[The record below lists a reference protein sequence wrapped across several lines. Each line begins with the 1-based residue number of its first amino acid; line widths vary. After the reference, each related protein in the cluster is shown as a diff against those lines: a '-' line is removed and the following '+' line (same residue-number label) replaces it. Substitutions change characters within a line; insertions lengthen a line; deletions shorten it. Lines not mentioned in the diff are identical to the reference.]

1 MRAIIFANGVL
12 KNWPDNFTIARGHD
26 IIIAADGG
34 TFHCRT
40 WKITPHV
47 VVGDLDSI
55 ARAEYDWLKTVE
67 VEIIRHPSRK
77 DQTDLELALRVARE
91 RGAREIYILGAL
103 GLRWDMTIANVLLL
117 AAPFLEDTSVKLVD
131 GQQEIFCLRGGQK
144 QTIPGQPGD
153 LLSLLPLSGE
163 VTGLTLDGLEY
174 PLQDACLP
182 LSATRGISNIFQNQC
197 ATVKLRAGLLLITI
211 TRKNSP

>member
-12 KNWPDNFTIARGHD
+12 KNWPDNFNIAQGHD
-26 IIIAADGG
+26 LIIAADGG
-34 TFHCRT
+34 TFHCRI

-55 ARAEYDWLKTVE
+55 ARAEYDWLKTFE
-67 VEIIRHPSRK
+67 VEIIRHLRRK
-77 DQTDLELALRVARE
+77 DQTDLELALRVARD
-91 RGAREIYILGAL
+91 RGAREIYIFGAL
-103 GLRWDMTIANVLLL
+103 GMRWDMTIANVLLL
-117 AAPFLEDTSVKLVD
+117 AAPFLGNTSVKLVD

-144 QTIPGQPGD
+144 QTIQGQPGD

-174 PLQDACLP
+174 PLQDACIP
-182 LSATRGISNIFQNQC
+182 LSATRGISNIFRNQC
-197 ATVKLRAGLLLITI
+197 ATVKLQAGLLLITI
-211 TRKNSP
+211 TRK

>member
-12 KNWPDNFTIARGHD
+12 KNWPDKFNIAQGHD
-26 IIIAADGG
+26 LIIAADGG
-34 TFHCRT
+34 TSHCRT
-40 WKITPHV
+40 WKIIPHV

-55 ARAEYDWLKTVE
+55 TRAEFDWLKTVE

-77 DQTDLELALRVARE
+77 DQSDLELALRVARA
-91 RGAREIYILGAL
+91 RGAREIYVLGAL

-117 AAPFLEDTSVKLVD
+117 AAPFLANTSVKLVD
-131 GQQEIFCLRGGQK
+131 GQQEIFCLHGGQK
-144 QTIPGQPGD
+144 QTIQGQPGD

-174 PLQDACLP
+174 PLQDACIP
-182 LSATRGISNIFQNQC
+182 LSATRGISNIFRNESV
-197 ATVKLRAGLLLITI
+197 TVKLRAGLLLITI
-211 TRKNSP
+211 TRKKTA